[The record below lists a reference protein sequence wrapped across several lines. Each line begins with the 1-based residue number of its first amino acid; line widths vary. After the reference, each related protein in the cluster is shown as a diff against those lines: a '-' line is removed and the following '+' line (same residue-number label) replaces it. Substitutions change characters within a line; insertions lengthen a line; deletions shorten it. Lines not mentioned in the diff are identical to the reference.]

1 MSRHQWR
8 AFDCDQL
15 LACSLSFSSSI
26 VIRNYEGNFFF
37 LIPMI
42 TAGFLMNL
50 VRAVEWVA
58 ALTDHQILNLGI
70 EADIILR
77 RFFTDLV
84 IIVHTQH

>member
-1 MSRHQWR
+1 
-8 AFDCDQL
+8 
-15 LACSLSFSSSI
+15 
-26 VIRNYEGNFFF
+26 
-37 LIPMI
+37 MI

-58 ALTDHQILNLGI
+58 ALTDHQLLNLGI

-84 IIVHTQH
+84 IIVHTQHWSVAKKKSLLEE

>member
-1 MSRHQWR
+1 
-8 AFDCDQL
+8 
-15 LACSLSFSSSI
+15 
-26 VIRNYEGNFFF
+26 
-37 LIPMI
+37 MI

-50 VRAVEWVA
+50 VRAVGWVA
-58 ALTDHQILNLGI
+58 ALTNHQLLNLGS